1 MAVRKD
7 WPSAKTNDEV
17 TSRRDLSKI
26 GELVF
31 TSAMKVSVIICSHN
45 PRAEYLRR
53 VLDALKLQTLPADQ
67 WELLLVDNASREP
80 LASAWD
86 LSWQPHARHLREEK
100 TGLTHARLCG
110 IAAAQGELLVFV
122 DDDNVLRSD
131 YLEVCL
137 KISVEYP
144 HLGAW
149 GGSCIAEFETAPPEE
164 LRPWLG
170 GLVIEQLKTPVWAKL
185 PKWTE
190 AGPAGA
196 GLVLRQI
203 QAKCYR
209 ELVLKDPV
217 RQSLGRSGTA
227 LAAGEDGDMVLC
239 GFKLGLGAGRF
250 PELEL
255 THLIPAQRLTL
266 KYLEGIH
273 EGFGYG
279 NALLE
284 AIHQP
289 GYSLARPRF
298 QHIRIF
304 LLNLYLLAAG
314 RNRVAR
320 RIMLANQRGRLRA
333 YHVLKESGYH
343 QST

>member
-1 MAVRKD
+1 M
-7 WPSAKTNDEV
+7 N
-17 TSRRDLSKI
+17 
-26 GELVF
+26 
-31 TSAMKVSVIICSHN
+31 VSVIICSHN
-45 PRAEYLRR
+45 PRADYLRR
-53 VLDALKLQTLPADQ
+53 VLAALRAQTLPVEQ

-80 LASAWD
+80 LAAAWD
-86 LSWQPHARHLREEK
+86 ISWHPHARHLREEK

-110 IAAAQGELLVFV
+110 ITAAQGDLLVFV
-122 DDDNVLRSD
+122 DDDNVLRAD
-131 YLEVCL
+131 YLAACL
-137 KISVEYP
+137 KISGDYP

-149 GGSCIAEFETAPPEE
+149 GGSCVAEFETEPPAE

-170 GLVIEQLKTPVWAKL
+170 GLVIEQLKNSVWAKL

-196 GLVLRQI
+196 GLVLRQK
-203 QAKCYR
+203 QARHYR
-209 ELVLKDPV
+209 ELVLNDPV

-227 LAAGEDGDMVLC
+227 LAGGEDGDMVLC

-255 THLIPAQRLTL
+255 THLIPSQRITL
-266 KYLEGIH
+266 RYLEGIH

-289 GYSLARPRF
+289 GYSLTRPRF

-320 RIMLANQRGRLRA
+320 RLTLASQRGRIRA
-333 YHVLKESGYH
+333 YFMLKKLGYS
-343 QST
+343 QSTPARESHT

>member
-1 MAVRKD
+1 M
-7 WPSAKTNDEV
+7 N
-17 TSRRDLSKI
+17 
-26 GELVF
+26 
-31 TSAMKVSVIICSHN
+31 VSVIICSHN
-45 PRAEYLRR
+45 PRADYLRR
-53 VLDALKLQTLPADQ
+53 VLDALKAQTLPLDQ

-80 LASAWD
+80 LATAWD
-86 LSWQPHARHLREEK
+86 LSWHPHARHLREDK

-110 IAAAQGELLVFV
+110 IAAAQGDLLVFV
-122 DDDNVLRSD
+122 DDDNVLRPD
-131 YLEVCL
+131 YLKTCL
-137 KISVEYP
+137 KISADYP

-149 GGSCIAEFETAPPEE
+149 GGSCVAEFETEPLEE

-185 PKWTE
+185 PKWTD
-190 AGPAGA
+190 ASPAGA
-196 GLVLRQI
+196 GLVLRQT
-203 QAKCYR
+203 QASHYR
-209 ELVLKDPV
+209 ELVLNDPV
-217 RQSLGRSGTA
+217 RQSLDRTGKLLG
-227 LAAGEDGDMVLC
+227 AGGDGDMVLS
-239 GFKLGLGAGRF
+239 GFTLGFGAGRF

-255 THLIPAQRLTL
+255 THLIPSQRLAL

-289 GYSLARPRF
+289 GYSLTRPRF

-314 RNRVAR
+314 RNRIAR
-320 RIMLANQRGRLRA
+320 RLTLASQRGRIRA
-333 YHVLKESGYH
+333 YRVLKELVYS
-343 QST
+343 QLT

>member
-1 MAVRKD
+1 
-7 WPSAKTNDEV
+7 
-17 TSRRDLSKI
+17 
-26 GELVF
+26 
-31 TSAMKVSVIICSHN
+31 MKVSVIICSHN
-45 PRAEYLRR
+45 PRADYLRR
-53 VLDALKLQTLPADQ
+53 VLAALKAQTLPADQ
-67 WELLLVDNASREP
+67 WELLLVDNASRDP
-80 LASAWD
+80 LAAAWD

-122 DDDNVLRSD
+122 DDDNLLRAD

-137 KISVEYP
+137 KISADYP
-144 HLGAW
+144 RLGAW
-149 GGSCIAEFETAPPEE
+149 GGSCVAEFETEPPAE

-203 QAKCYR
+203 QAKRYR
-209 ELVLKDPV
+209 ELVLEDPV

-227 LAAGEDGDMVLC
+227 LAGGEDGDMVLC

-266 KYLEGIH
+266 KYIEGIH
-273 EGFGYG
+273 AGFGYG
-279 NALLE
+279 AVILN

-289 GYSLARPRF
+289 EQLKGPPRWGLG
-298 QHIRIF
+298 RIWF
-304 LLNLYLLAAG
+304 KWLVMVATG
-314 RNRVAR
+314 KSRVER
-320 RIMLANQRGRLRA
+320 RIRLAEKKGSLKAFQMLR
-333 YHVLKESGYH
+333 K
-343 QST
+343 